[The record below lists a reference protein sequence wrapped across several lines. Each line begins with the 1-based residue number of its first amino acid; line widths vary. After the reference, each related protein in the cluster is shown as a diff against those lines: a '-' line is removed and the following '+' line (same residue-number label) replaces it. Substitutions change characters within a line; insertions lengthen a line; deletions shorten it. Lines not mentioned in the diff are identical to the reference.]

1 METNNIIVTATDEQF
16 NALKA
21 FLKALKIKFEMSKDD
36 EYNPE
41 FVAEIQESREQIKE
55 GKTTRVA
62 KKDLSNF
69 LGLD

>member
-21 FLKALKIKFEMSKDD
+21 FLKVLKIKFEMSKDD